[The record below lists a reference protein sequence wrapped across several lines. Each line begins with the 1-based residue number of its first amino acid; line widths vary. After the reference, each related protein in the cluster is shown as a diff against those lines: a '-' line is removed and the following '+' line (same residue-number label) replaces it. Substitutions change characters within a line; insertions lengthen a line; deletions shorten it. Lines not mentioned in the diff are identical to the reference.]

1 MHTLIFLSLSILK
14 EDFKTE
20 PWEIHWYFT
29 LCVQQIYRVSMQYKK
44 DNTAKYGPGEMLPPA
59 IYCNQGNKGEIF
71 QVCLIFQKVKFRVRQ
86 IFSAQTKPQSGYLQ
100 GPQQNS
106 AKPQLM
112 KQEKGKLNQWWHHY
126 NPKLKEVLAWL
137 IHAGY
142 PALVTAHV
150 HLELFPH
157 QFLHS

>member
-1 MHTLIFLSLSILK
+1 
-14 EDFKTE
+14 
-20 PWEIHWYFT
+20 
-29 LCVQQIYRVSMQYKK
+29 MQYKK

-112 KQEKGKLNQWWHHY
+112 KQEKGKAESMVASLQ
-126 NPKLKEVLAWL
+126 PKAERSACMTDTCWL
-137 IHAGY
+137 PCTSYSARAFRAFSTPVFAQLIV
-142 PALVTAHV
+142 ALVSP
-150 HLELFPH
+150 L
-157 QFLHS
+157 SDWD